1 MRMRQ
6 KAARF
11 RTKQRN
17 PFVSKLV
24 IFQNETSRIRYQR
37 EFARPRSDAYHA
49 QIAHELN
56 VTFDESYFD
65 PNKFREYFI

>member
-11 RTKQRN
+11 RTKKRN
-17 PFVSKLV
+17 PFVSKLI
-24 IFQNETSRIRYQR
+24 IFQNEASKIRYLR
-37 EFARPRSDAYHA
+37 EFARPRSDVYH
-49 QIAHELN
+49 AHELN
-56 VTFDESYFD
+56 VTKDESYFD